1 MSPNDSSKKV
11 ARRRERGRTN
21 GPLPRIVF
29 ATLLVVGASVGSVSI
44 TSGQTPSQ
52 TPAAPQSEPTQQ
64 QQQPGQPSSGSQQ
77 QPTTP
82 TPLAPEAVEQ
92 QLQIYPSQQPG
103 RPSLVAPTAPPT
115 TTIPPWTPPV
125 PPAPSQTNV
134 PAPFPFTTPVPGG
147 APSTAPAAFPGLTV
161 PGVFSPSITT
171 FRGGTFEFHPTL
183 RLSEEYSD
191 NFFQT
196 PSHSEE
202 NFRSI
207 FGPGFLMLLR
217 GARTFGLF
225 STTIDLVHD
234 TAPNSGD
241 EVKVFPS
248 LTAAIRYALTPRL
261 YVSLSD
267 TFVRNDQPS
276 SVDLLGIRRGREIF
290 DSNTLGLSVDWLLD
304 RVATQAYYRNVL
316 FFNESSGRN
325 ATTSNVGTVG
335 DSVTH
340 ILGVNASTP
349 ILTVY
354 TLRGGYE
361 FSRTDTTNG
370 SSSNTNTT
378 NGTGSLGGDT
388 TTNTVFASL
397 ARQFGLFASGG
408 VSSSYSIQT
417 QDDTKIWNG
426 SIFGAYGLPNGL
438 SLSAS
443 VGYSLLNSDTQD
455 NSGTVSARA
464 NASYRFNRA
473 FISIGV
479 FQDFVQTAQQGQNFG
494 TVESRSY
501 FGDFL
506 YQFTPFLSGV
516 VNVVYTENKP
526 TGTGNTTQTG
536 SSQNNLT
543 YGATVNWQVLRWLT
557 ASLRYA
563 YTKQTGNGIFNQ
575 ATASGSTSGNFA
587 ENRATLNLFMTF

>member
-1 MSPNDSSKKV
+1 
-11 ARRRERGRTN
+11 
-21 GPLPRIVF
+21 
-29 ATLLVVGASVGSVSI
+29 
-44 TSGQTPSQ
+44 
-52 TPAAPQSEPTQQ
+52 
-64 QQQPGQPSSGSQQ
+64 
-77 QPTTP
+77 
-82 TPLAPEAVEQ
+82 
-92 QLQIYPSQQPG
+92 
-103 RPSLVAPTAPPT
+103 
-115 TTIPPWTPPV
+115 
-125 PPAPSQTNV
+125 V
-134 PAPFPFTTPVPGG
+134 PAPFPFTTPVPGA
-147 APSTAPAAFPGLTV
+147 APSTAPAAFPGLTI
-161 PGVFSPSITT
+161 PGVIPSSLTT

-196 PSHSEE
+196 SSHSEE

-207 FGPGFLMLLR
+207 FGPGFLTLIR

-225 STTIDLVHD
+225 SATVDLVHD
-234 TAPNSGD
+234 TASNTGD
-241 EVKVFPS
+241 DVKVFPS

-261 YVSLSD
+261 YVSVSD

-276 SVDLLGIRRGREIF
+276 SVDQLGIRRGREIF
-290 DSNTLGLSVDWLLD
+290 DANTLGLTVDWLLD

-316 FFNESSGRN
+316 FFNENSGRN
-325 ATTSNVGTVG
+325 STTSNAGTVG

-340 ILGVNASTP
+340 ILGVNASAP

-354 TLRGGYE
+354 TVRGGYE
-361 FSRTDTTNG
+361 FSRTDTSNR
-370 SSSNTNTT
+370 SSSSTT
-378 NGTGSLGGDT
+378 NPNGTESLGGDT

-443 VGYSLLNSDTQD
+443 LGYSLLNSNTET
-455 NSGTVSARA
+455 NSGTISTRV
-464 NASYRFNRA
+464 NLSYRFINKA
-473 FISIGV
+473 FISIGA
-479 FQDFVQTAQQGQNFG
+479 FQDFVQTAQQGENFG
-494 TVESRSY
+494 TVETRSY
-501 FGDFL
+501 FGEFL

-526 TGTGNTTQTG
+526 TGTGNTSQTG
-536 SSQNNLT
+536 SSQNTLS
-543 YGATVNWQVLRWLT
+543 YGAAVNWQVLRWLT
-557 ASLRYA
+557 ASLRYT
-563 YTKQTGNGIFNQ
+563 YSKQTGNAIFNQ
-575 ATASGSTSGNFA
+575 ATAGGTTTREFT